1 MTMKEM
7 NYSSEVYELRK
18 ERGVSQSRMAEE
30 LEISRRALSKIE
42 NSEQNLSLGMAYR
55 ISAYLGKMVY
65 DVFPVTDFEPHSF
78 SSATP
83 DKERS
88 PQLMDN
94 QREIVLGHY
103 LDFMR
108 HLDRM
113 ENKFLSIGVNV
124 SEDATE
130 GTDTVGRDCIDAIN
144 SFGAVLKVLYKIDIA
159 GEGFYDVVF
168 DYFNGKFDKSEAI
181 KKLAAYAE

>member
-1 MTMKEM
+1 MKEM

-18 ERGVSQSRMAEE
+18 KRGVSQCRMAEE
-30 LEISRRALSKIE
+30 LAISRRALSKIE

-65 DVFPVTDFEPHSF
+65 DVFPVTDFEPCSF
-78 SSATP
+78 SAATP

-88 PQLMDN
+88 PKQMDN

-124 SEDATE
+124 SEDATG
-130 GTDTVGRDCIDAIN
+130 GTDTVGRDCIDAMN
-144 SFGAVLKVLYKIDIA
+144 EFGAVLYSLYKIDVN
-159 GEGFYDVVF
+159 GEGFYDVVVA
-168 DYFNGKFDKSEAI
+168 YSNGKCDKKEAI
-181 KKLAAYAE
+181 EKLVTYGR